1 MDSTTQRIE
10 DSMGGLKLHE
20 SGSGIT
26 NVPARSLYH
35 REGLIRYILCCCQ
48 AESGGLRD
56 KPGKHADAYHS
67 CYALTG
73 LSSAQHRSH
82 FASES
87 CLAKGP
93 LECAF
98 GWSPIKKPQ
107 VDNDLDIKQIHDA
120 ADIVEPVHPIFV
132 IPYAAVEHT
141 RSFFSSK
148 TGF

>member
-1 MDSTTQRIE
+1 MYRLAACIIVK
-10 DSMGGLKLHE
+10 GL
-20 SGSGIT
+20 SGISCVVVKQNLGVFET
-26 NVPARSLYH
+26 NQESEYGGIEVHALDANAFAR
-35 REGLIRYILCCCQ
+35 
-48 AESGGLRD
+48 
-56 KPGKHADAYHS
+56 HADAYHS